1 MAIEAVVFI
10 LANVAAGLFNYWMS
24 KGMVNEL
31 LQARVEDR
39 NSTFSVV
46 MIPYFC
52 LTEFIPSIVFALTMN
67 TFFKVLSRETEEI
80 ERMQEQ

>member
-1 MAIEAVVFI
+1 MAAEAVVFI

-24 KGMVNEL
+24 KGMVNDL
-31 LQARVEDR
+31 LTARVEDR

-52 LTEFIPSIVFALTMN
+52 LTEFVPSIVFAQTMN
-67 TFFKVLSRETEEI
+67 IFYKVLSAETGEI
-80 ERMQEQ
+80 ERMRE